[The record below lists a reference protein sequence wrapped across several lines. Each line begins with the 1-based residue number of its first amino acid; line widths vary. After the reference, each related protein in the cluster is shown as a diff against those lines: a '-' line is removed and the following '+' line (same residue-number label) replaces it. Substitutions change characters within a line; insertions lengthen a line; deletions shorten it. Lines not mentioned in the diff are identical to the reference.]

1 MTDPGRTARRADMLP
16 DSSRYSAQL
25 ATALGLPFACA
36 SRFAPDHRL
45 AALELNRH
53 WVMVG
58 LISNARYAPCSPR
71 GAITTVP
78 SAPRTHKRVAR
89 RSGISHRPGRLNDHF
104 GIESAF
110 NVSALLP
117 SPTRS
122 RPSTRWLLPY

>member
-1 MTDPGRTARRADMLP
+1 MTDAGRMAQRGNLP
-16 DSSRYSAQL
+16 LDSSRCSAPL

-36 SRFAPDHRL
+36 SLFEPDHRL

-58 LISNARYAPCSPR
+58 LISNARYAPCSPP
-71 GAITTVP
+71 GAIMRVP
-78 SAPRTHKRVAR
+78 AARAAGLLFGGSSAT
-89 RSGISHRPGRLNDHF
+89 RPGRLNGHF

-117 SPTRS
+117 SPPRFQLS
-122 RPSTRWLLPY
+122 KWWLPTH